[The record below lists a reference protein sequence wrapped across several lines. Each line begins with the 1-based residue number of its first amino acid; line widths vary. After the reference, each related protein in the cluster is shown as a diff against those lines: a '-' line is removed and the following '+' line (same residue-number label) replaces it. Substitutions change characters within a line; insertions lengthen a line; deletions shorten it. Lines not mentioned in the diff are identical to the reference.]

1 MNCSVKNS
9 RIIALG
15 AAGIGL
21 IFIGVAVLLLFSL
34 NQGKDD
40 PATPT
45 DFSAV
50 PAKVEFGAPALTLS
64 DIHGIQH
71 SLIDYHGQVVLVN
84 LWATWCPPCKA
95 EMPILQDYYTRHQ
108 RDGFTIIA
116 IEDGDPASDVIAFV
130 NEYRLTFSIWLD
142 PAYQA
147 TDHAF
152 KTQNLPSSY
161 LVDRTGKVRLAW
173 IGAINAG
180 NLEKYITPI
189 IKE

>member
-9 RIIALG
+9 QTIALG
-15 AAGIGL
+15 VAGIGL
-21 IFIGVAVLLLFSL
+21 ILIGIAVLLLFSS
-34 NQGKDD
+34 NQGNND
-40 PATPT
+40 PTTPT

-50 PAKVEFGAPALTLS
+50 PAKVEFDAPALTLS
-64 DIHGIQH
+64 DIHGVQH
-71 SLIDYHGQVVLVN
+71 SLADYRGQVVLVN

-95 EMPILQDYYTRHQ
+95 EMPILQDYFTKHQ
-108 RDGFTIIA
+108 NEGFTIVA
-116 IEDGDPASDVIAFV
+116 IEDGDPTADVIAFV
-130 NEYRLTFSIWLD
+130 NEYGLTFSIWLD
-142 PAYQA
+142 PTYQA

-161 LVDRTGKVRLAW
+161 LIDRTGKVRLAW
-173 IGAINAG
+173 VGAINKG